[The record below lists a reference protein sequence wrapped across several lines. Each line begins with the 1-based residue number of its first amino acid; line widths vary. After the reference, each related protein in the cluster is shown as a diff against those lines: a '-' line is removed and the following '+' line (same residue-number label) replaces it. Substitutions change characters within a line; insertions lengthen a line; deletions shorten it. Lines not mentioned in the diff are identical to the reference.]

1 MSRVFNKLRKNDFAL
16 APKCHGAC
24 WQWHATMEGIVPSR
38 CRLRTWHLGTTLFKL
53 RLHQICKSH
62 VTASMHHGT
71 WGLMQSH
78 FFSIYWR
85 PDSSHC
91 NEPTLGGYQLLLSKI
106 QGTQA
111 SVHYIERSTTQLVE
125 YKALNLVDVGSS
137 PMVEIILYDV
147 IINKLY
153 TKSQLSIILL
163 SRPLGATRYCSN
175 LHHHIY
181 KVPAHYCIMT
191 RPLGA
196 TLVEVFMSIKQLQVP
211 GCCKHDNPTLGGYNM
226 CGIFSLYDRDE

>member
-1 MSRVFNKLRKNDFAL
+1 MQVSCRCKH
-16 APKCHGAC
+16 AP
-24 WQWHATMEGIVPSR
+24 
-38 CRLRTWHLGTTLFKL
+38 WHLGANA
-53 RLHQICKSH
+53 KS
-62 VTASMHHGT
+62 
-71 WGLMQSH
+71 
-78 FFSIYWR
+78 FFGSLYWR
-85 PDSSHC
+85 SDSSHY
-91 NEPTLGGYQLLLSKI
+91 NEPALGGYQLVLSKI

-111 SVHYIERSTTQLVE
+111 LIHYIERSTTQLVE

-163 SRPLGATRYCSN
+163 SRPLGATHHCSN
-175 LHHHIY
+175 LHDYIY

-196 TLVEVFMSIKQLQVP
+196 TLVEVFYEHKAITSPRLLQAWQP
-211 GCCKHDNPTLGGYNM
+211 GTWGLHMWNTQFMTNGW
-226 CGIFSLYDRDE
+226 DEQSGFLQACDIYIWSKS

>member
-1 MSRVFNKLRKNDFAL
+1 MAIILSMDMIYS
-16 APKCHGAC
+16 
-24 WQWHATMEGIVPSR
+24 TMKGIVPSR
-38 CRLRTWHLGTTLFKL
+38 CRLTTRHLGATLFKL

-78 FFSIYWR
+78 F
-85 PDSSHC
+85 
-91 NEPTLGGYQLLLSKI
+91 LLLSKI

-111 SVHYIERSTTQLVE
+111 LIHYIERSTIQLVE

-163 SRPLGATRYCSN
+163 SRPLGATHCCSS
-175 LHHHIY
+175 LHGYIY
-181 KVPAHYCIMT
+181 KVPAHYLHND
-191 RPLGA
+191 PA
-196 TLVEVFMSIKQLQVP
+196 
-211 GCCKHDNPTLGGYNM
+211 LGGYT
-226 CGIFSLYDRDE
+226 G